1 MRAAAR
7 DDLGRLRI
15 LDGGGLDV
23 YAWVLDENGFFI
35 GEDGPST
42 TSITEKETLFRMD
55 IDGDG
60 DMDAVIGNGRA
71 QILYYINY
79 AKQTYCYFRGAF
91 SLADG
96 SCICSP
102 GFSGKQCQNI
112 GRFVPMLF

>member
-1 MRAAAR
+1 MRSRPRSSRAAAAAR

-42 TSITEKETLFRMD
+42 TSITEKEALFRMD

-60 DMDAVIGNGRA
+60 EIGQGGSSPA
-71 QILYYINY
+71 P
-79 AKQTYCYFRGAF
+79 AGAG
-91 SLADG
+91 LL
-96 SCICSP
+96 P
-102 GFSGKQCQNI
+102 
-112 GRFVPMLF
+112 P